1 MKNKDNI
8 EVQLNKNLNKEINFD
23 DKIVED
29 KQIKNK
35 INDKNINRGNKSEE
49 INNHIIEERKNDNKL
64 EGNVNEEI
72 INNIIK
78 TEYNNK
84 IKSNLIDI
92 TDKQIKIENDKK
104 VLQLED
110 KKDKRE
116 ESKKREHKFRRK

>member
-104 VLQLED
+104 VLQ
-110 KKDKRE
+110 
-116 ESKKREHKFRRK
+116 